1 MRQWQLQDAKAK
13 FSEVVKLANQEGPQ
27 EITMRG
33 QPTAILLSLE
43 DFEKIKG
50 EKPSLVSFLRSSPL
64 VGVDLDLTR
73 DASPAREI
81 EL

>member
-33 QPTAILLSLE
+33 QPTAILISLG

-50 EKPSLVSFLRSSPL
+50 KKPSLVTFLRSSPL
-64 VGVDLDLTR
+64 VGLDLDMERDKSPTR
-73 DASPAREI
+73 DI
-81 EL
+81 KL